1 MNSSVRQPAVPGHNL
16 SSMLAIERIF
26 RDSMVRLG
34 CPQRRPTE
42 VTTKATRPKSWTTP
56 TMGSCQTMTEP
67 MTQALANADGTD
79 VPNPPPEC
87 EWWWGVRGGNWLN
100 AQWPLAAQA
109 DLQARHH

>member
-1 MNSSVRQPAVPGHNL
+1 MNSLVRQPVVPGRSL
-16 SSMLAIERIF
+16 SNMSETERIF
-26 RDSMVRLG
+26 RDSMVQLG

-67 MTQALANADGTD
+67 MTLVLANADETD
-79 VPNPPPEC
+79 VPNPPLEYV
-87 EWWWGVRGGNWLN
+87 WWWGVRGGNWLN
-100 AQWPLAAQA
+100 ARWPLAEQA